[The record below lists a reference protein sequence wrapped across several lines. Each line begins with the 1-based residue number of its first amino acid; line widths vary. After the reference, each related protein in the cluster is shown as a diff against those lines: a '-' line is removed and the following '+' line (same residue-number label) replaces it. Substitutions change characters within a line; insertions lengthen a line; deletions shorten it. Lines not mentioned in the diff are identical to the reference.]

1 MERFDI
7 PADQRLIA
15 RLVRAGIQGDT
26 IRALLELI
34 INSDDSY
41 RRLDENKIP
50 HEGLIEVL
58 YEKDGVCGHFSVR
71 DAAEGM
77 SHDGI
82 RAAFEKY
89 GAATSGFKDGKSV
102 SGFFGTGAKNA
113 LAGMTDGRI
122 CTFKNNASCKLR
134 IFLHDNCLKGELEDP
149 QAATEK
155 LRSRHGIVG
164 DGTLADFLADPGK
177 GQKVPRFDTVHEN
190 LANHWRLRKI
200 MTNPRRKVLLVDV
213 AEKQK
218 RRRLRYTMPRGEER
232 INQQFTVP
240 CEDYGEFPIR
250 LSILRAE
257 SELRQEGDDRPG
269 GLLIIDEEEAVLDM
283 SLFKYDREP
292 LAARLFGEVTF
303 GRFRELLAREEPAL
317 DEKREGLNRSHPV
330 CKAVIAE
337 IEKRIEVLVQE
348 ESRRQKEARSSIDDE
363 ERTRYRQ
370 AFKILN
376 EIAEAEAE
384 EVHNLGQD
392 PSAKIEPPPDGF
404 CLYPDSA
411 HVTVGKRYNFE
422 VRIDTQKFGPGTLVR
437 MGSSTPKLQI
447 IGNAEF
453 KVVKVAD
460 RGIMRR
466 FVTVQGVEVG
476 TRAILQAAIG
486 KQTAQATVFVEPE
499 GEENKYLFKDGLVF
513 RPESLT
519 VRMNRTRRALLRVYV
534 KVIEGGSKIAL
545 KSDHD
550 SIHLW
555 PEEVVVNESDA
566 RRHVAEYEVEI
577 SGDEPDVTAIVT
589 AECEDRGAILEVK
602 VRMEEEKERPKG
614 QEGMFSGEPYFDQEE
629 AEPLQRISYSLETGK
644 TTIYANFPS
653 IRFYLG
659 ENLRHK
665 KTLAAQVLLADLIAE
680 RCFFE
685 IARLKKREVAISP
698 DALRDRI
705 QRDAQELSKK
715 HGMRM
720 HKALVDPTLL
730 QKDQAGAGGAD
741 IVW

>member
-1 MERFDI
+1 MERFEI
-7 PADQRLIA
+7 TADRRIIA
-15 RLVRAGIQGDT
+15 RSVRAGTQGDV

-41 RRLDENKIP
+41 RRLEGNRIP

-58 YEKDGVCGHFSVR
+58 YEKENRCGHFSVR

-77 SHDGI
+77 SHDEV

-102 SGFFGTGAKNA
+102 TGFFGTGAKNA

-122 CTFKNNASCKLR
+122 YTFKNNALCELR
-134 IFLHDNCLKGELEDP
+134 IFLRDDCLQGELEDP
-149 QAATEK
+149 QATTER
-155 LRSRHGIVG
+155 LRSCHGIASE
-164 DGTLADFLADPGK
+164 GTLADFRADPGK
-177 GQKVPRFDTVHEN
+177 GQKVPRFDTVFEN

-200 MTNPRRKVLLVDV
+200 MTSPRRKVLLVDV
-213 AEKQK
+213 AEKK
-218 RRRLRYTMPRGEER
+218 RRLLRFPMPRGEER

-240 CEDYGEFPIR
+240 CEDYGEFPLR

-257 SELRQEGDDRPG
+257 SELSQEGDDRPG
-269 GLLIIDEEEAVLDM
+269 GLLIIDEKEAVLDM

-337 IEKRIEVLVQE
+337 IEKRIQSLVQE
-348 ESRRQKEARSSIDDE
+348 ESRRQKEARSRIDDE
-363 ERTRYRQ
+363 ERKRYRH

-392 PSAKIEPPPDGF
+392 PSAKPEPPPDGF

-422 VRIDTQKFGPGTLVR
+422 VRIDTEKFHPGTLVKAT
-437 MGSSTPKLQI
+437 SSTPKLQI
-447 IGNAEF
+447 VGNAEF
-453 KVVKVAD
+453 KVAKVAD
-460 RGIMRR
+460 GGIMRR
-466 FVTVQGVEVG
+466 FVTVQGTEVG
-476 TRAILQAAIG
+476 ARAILQAAIG
-486 KQTAQATVFVEPE
+486 KQTAEATVFVEPE
-499 GEENKYLFKDGLVF
+499 KEENEYLFKYGLVF

-519 VRMNRTRRALLRVYV
+519 VRINRTRRTLLRVYV

-550 SIHLW
+550 HVHVW
-555 PEEVVVNESDA
+555 PEEVVVNEADA
-566 RRHVAEYEVEI
+566 RRHVAEYEVEVW
-577 SGDEPDVTAIVT
+577 GDEPDVTAIVT
-589 AECEDRGAILEVK
+589 AECEHRDALLEVN
-602 VRMEEEKERPKG
+602 VRMEEEKERPRG
-614 QEGMFSGEPYFDQEE
+614 QGMFFGEPYFDQEDL
-629 AEPLQRISYSLETGK
+629 EPLQRISYSRETGRI
-644 TTIYANFPS
+644 TIYANFPS
-653 IRFYLG
+653 IRLYLG
-659 ENLRHK
+659 QDLRHK
-665 KTLAAQVLLADLIAE
+665 KSLAAQVLVADLIAE

-685 IARLKKREVAISP
+685 MARAKKREVAISP
-698 DALRDRI
+698 EALPERI

-715 HGMRM
+715 YGMRV
-720 HKALVDPTLL
+720 HEALVDPILV
-730 QKDQAGAGGAD
+730 QKDQAGLVLKTG
-741 IVW
+741 